1 MKSLPEIG
9 YRRARGHRRA
19 DGADLGRRPDQLVGG
34 RDAGLSNHRI
44 STCFAR
50 RWVGRAGSARRARAR
65 STGGRSA
72 LTAIALVP
80 LTLWFIWSMMRLT
93 GASQADVAD
102 WLASPV
108 RLALMLA
115 LIAATF
121 HHLQLGLQVVIEDY
135 VTQEGVKLAAVLAVK
150 GLCILLALICAISA
164 LALGL
169 NS

>member
-1 MKSLPEIG
+1 MPDSPNIPHIDMLRSPLG
-9 YRRARGHRRA
+9 RARG
-19 DGADLGRRPDQLVGG
+19 LGS
-34 RDAGLSNHRI
+34 A
-44 STCFAR
+44 
-50 RWVGRAGSARRARAR
+50 RAGSKHWWAQR
-65 STGGRSA
+65 
-72 LTAIALVP
+72 LTSVALVP

-135 VTQEGVKLAAVLAVK
+135 VHGDGWK
-150 GLCILLALICAISA
+150 LALIVAVRFVAIFFG
-164 LALGL
+164 LAAIVAILRIGFGG
-169 NS
+169 

>member
-1 MKSLPEIG
+1 MPDIHPHIDMLRSP
-9 YRRARGHRRA
+9 
-19 DGADLGRRPDQLVGG
+19 LGR
-34 RDAGLSNHRI
+34 AKGLGS
-44 STCFAR
+44 A
-50 RWVGRAGSARRARAR
+50 RAGSKHWWAQRV
-65 STGGRSA
+65 
-72 LTAIALVP
+72 TAVALVP
-80 LTLWFIWSMMRLT
+80 LTLWFIWSITRLT
-93 GASQADVAD
+93 SASQADVAD

-108 RLALMLA
+108 RLSLMLA

-150 GLCILLALICAISA
+150 GLCILLALICATSA